1 MKSLQD
7 FLLLLSFPAALV
19 STEVRPGYFPQFFH
33 FNKDY
38 TMARRYRSALS
49 SQFTQN
55 YLNEILSQQLHS
67 TASQLHRSTLLYSL
81 KMKVLSA
88 LVSQAVLGLLLASSS
103 SSVTAA
109 EDSTLPVCKP
119 TSYSC
124 PANKD
129 GDASFCS
136 EWVADSVCHSG
147 LCYTPKNCDST
158 DISAPEE
165 DSMASLNSKMAQLEK
180 LLERAAEASGKKST
194 DIVPTN
200 VKNLVAEMNEDEGEA
215 FLGDMTIDDVLHVMH
230 AVGHDDSEKKLERVI
245 FVYLDDALNYV
256 AGRSGKVRANVILRG
271 KTLSVWACLDAGN
284 KVPNDRR
291 LATSSTWNE
300 KKRMST
306 SYIDSDDGAFCL
318 QSDLQLTKYG
328 KANAQLVKAH
338 IDVFAVSI
346 GVYHAEVARV
356 L

>member
-1 MKSLQD
+1 
-7 FLLLLSFPAALV
+7 
-19 STEVRPGYFPQFFH
+19 
-33 FNKDY
+33 
-38 TMARRYRSALS
+38 
-49 SQFTQN
+49 
-55 YLNEILSQQLHS
+55 
-67 TASQLHRSTLLYSL
+67 
-81 KMKVLSA
+81 MKVLSA
-88 LVSQAVLGLLLASSS
+88 LVSQAVLGLLLAASS

-200 VKNLVAEMNEDEGEA
+200 VKNLVAEMNEDEGDA
-215 FLGDMTIDDVLHVMH
+215 LLGDMTMDDLLHVMH
-230 AVGHDDSEKKLERVI
+230 AVGHDDSIILPTVKKDKQAIL
-245 FVYLDDALNYV
+245 VYLDDALNV
-256 AGRSGKVRANVILRG
+256 VGNGKVRANVVFGNNIV
-271 KTLSVWACLDAGN
+271 TVWACLNSGE
-284 KVPNDRR
+284 KVSTELK
-291 LATSSTWNE
+291 LAMSNTWNE

-306 SYIDSDDGAFCL
+306 SYIDSDDGSYCL
-318 QSDLQLTKYG
+318 QSDVYLTKYG
-328 KANAQLVKAH
+328 KANSQLVKSH
-338 IDVFAVSI
+338 FDIFEVSI
-346 GVYHAEVARV
+346 GVYHTEVLKLRLQHSDV
-356 L
+356 